1 MKIQHIRY
9 FLVLANELHFWRASE
24 KLYTSQSNLSRHIQS
39 LEDEMGVKLFER
51 DKRNVELTAAG
62 KFLQSEWKELIEHFD
77 QSKIH
82 AQKIHKGSAG
92 TISIAY
98 PGSITYN
105 FLPDLLKTLHKELPE
120 LKIELTEPTDKTH
133 ATLLLDFSIDLSF
146 SRDKIE
152 HPNVLSQKLYSEP
165 VSLVV
170 PNHHRITAANFN
182 DLRDL
187 QNDKFII
194 SSLHHTTYFSS
205 LLRNIFARH
214 GFEPQTLIE
223 SDFGSMILALVA
235 RELGVTIIPQS
246 FKYAGIAGVRFIE
259 LDDEVDLY
267 VNQRKNDDNPVV
279 AHVLSFANE
288 IAEIYKNPKI

>member
-1 MKIQHIRY
+1 MKIQQIRY
-9 FLVLANELHFWRASE
+9 FLVLADELHFWRASE

-62 KFLQSEWKELIEHFD
+62 RFLKSAWTEWVDEFD
-77 QSKIH
+77 RIKIR
-82 AQKIHKGSAG
+82 AQKIHEGSAG

-105 FLPDLLKTLHKELPE
+105 FLPDLLKTLHKELPD
-120 LKIELTEPTDKTH
+120 LKVELTEPTDKTH
-133 ATLLLDFSIDLSF
+133 VTLLLDFSIDLSF

-165 VSLVV
+165 VCLVV
-170 PNHHRITAANFN
+170 PANHRITKSNFT

-187 QNDKFII
+187 QSDNFII

-205 LLRNIFARH
+205 LLRSIFARH
-214 GFEPQTLIE
+214 GFEPHTLVE

-235 RELGVTIIPQS
+235 RGLGVTIIPQS
-246 FKYAGIAGVRFIE
+246 FKYAGIADVRFIE

-267 VNQRKNDDNPVV
+267 VTQRKTDDNKVTSR
-279 AHVLSFANE
+279 VLNFAYE
-288 IAEIYKNPKI
+288 IAETYKNLGR